1 MTRSDL
7 LFNKIILAAAM
18 RTDYR
23 EQERKQGDQK
33 SGKRGPN
40 LPGIVKAEDD
50 AGLDLALAQ
59 GR

>member
-1 MTRSDL
+1 
-7 LFNKIILAAAM
+7 M